1 MNRIER
7 TIKAY
12 DYSDKLT
19 MDYENYMKE
28 IWDHFQKEM
37 KRELTGFGM
46 WSMNTDITSSTLFPE
61 NKNATAEVTAKED
74 GVIAG
79 LEEVVDFY
87 ETRGVKI
94 KTYKQDGDKVEY
106 GEKVMELKGYTKDL
120 DRFERVG
127 LNFMQ
132 RMSGIATMTSKL
144 KDKIE
149 GYGTYVVGTRK
160 SEFRYRDKRAI
171 TLGGG
176 LSHRLGLYDA
186 ILMKDNHLASIK
198 KEGFEEDYIEES
210 IRRAAVQKDYD
221 KLKFIEVEVE
231 NLDEAMKAAR
241 SFKEFVIKDKESI
254 DKAVPCIIML
264 DNMEPSK
271 EEEVIA
277 ELKKEKLYDYV
288 LLEASGNIDEE
299 NIQEHAKAG
308 VDAISMGCLTHSV
321 DNFDLSQNEIEE
333 EP

>member
-1 MNRIER
+1 MKRIER

-12 DYSDKLT
+12 GYSDKLT
-19 MDYENYMKE
+19 MAYENYRKE
-28 IWDHFQKEM
+28 IWHHFSEEM
-37 KRELTGFGM
+37 RRDLTGFGM
-46 WSMNTDITSSTLFPE
+46 WSVRTDITSSILFPD
-61 NKNATAEVTAKED
+61 NKEATAEVVAKEE

-87 ETRGVKI
+87 ETRGVEIKI
-94 KTYKQDGDKVEY
+94 YKQDGDKVKY

-120 DRFERVG
+120 DKFERVG

-132 RMSGIATMTSKL
+132 RMSGIATMTSNL
-144 KDKIE
+144 KDKIK
-149 GYGTYVVGTRK
+149 GCNTYVVGTRK

-210 IRRAAVQKDYD
+210 IRRAAIHKDYN
-221 KLKFIEVEVE
+221 LKFIEVEVE
-231 NLDEAMKAAR
+231 DLGEAMKAAR

-254 DKAVPCIIML
+254 DTTIPCIIML
-264 DNMEPSK
+264 DNMTPSEIKKVISKLK
-271 EEEVIA
+271 EED
-277 ELKKEKLYDYV
+277 LYDYV
-288 LLEASGNIDEE
+288 LLEASGKINKKNIKRYAE
-299 NIQEHAKAG
+299 AG
-308 VDAISMGCLTHSV
+308 VDTISMGCLTHSV
-321 DNFDLSQNEIEE
+321 DNFDLSQNIIEE
-333 EP
+333 EL